1 MVKTKTAETTI
12 DVPVSFINKTETNGH
27 FNSETGEI
35 FSDEILE
42 EKDEFADPQYL
53 DPQARLPKI
62 QALRGATPEYCGYFV
77 SQEQMAKA
85 GWLNYEEK
93 ELITYTFESSGEE
106 EQGLLFPN
114 PRMLVC
120 PRTPILAYDRKATKE
135 TEQLVIIGSW
145 LKDYRTDEN
154 ISNCQLFEVILLDKN
169 NQPLHQVPLAYC
181 AKGANQATFSMEWQ
195 KLVDEITSC
204 HAISNRIAARGK
216 DLRFKSLCVFSF
228 QTKRELV
235 GDKQK
240 SFACRVVS
248 HDVPTLD
255 NWKDYFV
262 GFNQEIKQLTWDS
275 LQPNQP
281 LIVPGQETQKLV
293 PLLPETNVSQVNF

>member
-1 MVKTKTAETTI
+1 MVKTKTTETTI
-12 DVPVSFINKTETNGH
+12 DVPVSFVDESETNGH
-27 FNSETGEI
+27 INRETGEVMG
-35 FSDEILE
+35 EQLLE
-42 EKDEFADPQYL
+42 EKDEFADTQYL
-53 DPQARLPKI
+53 DPHARLPKI
-62 QALRGATPEYCGYFV
+62 QALRGITSQTCGYFV
-77 SQEQMAKA
+77 SQKQMAKA

-93 ELITYTFESSGEE
+93 DLITYTFESSTE

-145 LKDYRTDEN
+145 LKEYRNDEN
-154 ISNCQLFEVILLDKN
+154 ISNCQIFEVILLDKH

-181 AKGANQATFSMEWQ
+181 AKGANQATFSVEWQ

-204 HAISNRIAARGK
+204 HAITNRIAARGK

-240 SFACRVVS
+240 TSACRVVS

-262 GFNQEIKQLTWDS
+262 GFNQEIKQLIWDS